1 MSFIDAPIDDTV
13 QLDEMAAEADDDNFH
28 NFPPAEDDV
37 RIVGGNERCPS
48 EEEHAEIERKKNV
61 RNLERPRIA
70 KKAILTIIVLTCINL
85 LNYMDRF
92 TVAGKPFGVSYHL
105 LSRIIYTDSYL

>member
-28 NFPPAEDDV
+28 NFPPGEDDV
-37 RIVGGNERCPS
+37 RIVGNERCPS
-48 EEEHAEIERKKNV
+48 EEE

-70 KKAILTIIVLTCINL
+70 KKAILTIVVLTCINL

-92 TVAGKPFGVSYHL
+92 TVAGKLYQ
-105 LSRIIYTDSYL
+105 IILPKTLENNSMTLTVYLWGEK

>member
-13 QLDEMAAEADDDNFH
+13 QLDEMATEADDDNYH

-61 RNLERPRIA
+61 RNLERPRIT

-92 TVAGKPFGVSYHL
+92 TVAGKALWCLIPF
-105 LSRIIYTDSYL
+105 IIKNNLHSYL

>member
-1 MSFIDAPIDDTV
+1 M
-13 QLDEMAAEADDDNFH
+13 
-28 NFPPAEDDV
+28 

-48 EEEHAEIERKKNV
+48 EEEHAEIEMKKNA

-70 KKAILTIIVLTCINL
+70 KKAILTIVVLTCINL

-92 TVAGKPFGVSYHL
+92 TVAGKRFKSFTNK
-105 LSRIIYTDSYL
+105 LSRKTLKVMPVKRRRRRKSREKH

>member
-1 MSFIDAPIDDTV
+1 MSFIDTPIDDTV

-48 EEEHAEIERKKNV
+48 EEEHSEIERKKNM

-70 KKAILTIIVLTCINL
+70 TE
-85 LNYMDRF
+85 
-92 TVAGKPFGVSYHL
+92 GHL
-105 LSRIIYTDSYL
+105 DHYCANMYKLAELHGQIYRSR